1 MSMFTVLIQKKS
13 GREKLVYVDGDIEW
27 EPTADGG
34 VLVIDGSEHIV
45 AAGDRA
51 FVMNADGQTVQ
62 RYGRR

>member
-1 MSMFTVLIQKKS
+1 VFTLLMQKKN

-34 VLVIDGSEHIV
+34 IIV
-45 AAGDRA
+45 ADGNEYPLASGDRA

>member
-1 MSMFTVLIQKKS
+1 MFTLLVQKKN

-27 EPTADGG
+27 EPTTDGGIIVADGNEYA
-34 VLVIDGSEHIV
+34 LAS
-45 AAGDRA
+45 GDRA